1 MKNKNQAIKYIL
13 LLSSWLFISSIGL
26 AQEEVYI
33 NEVVAG
39 NFFGVGARAMAM
51 GGAQIAACDD
61 GTALIYNPAALV
73 RVRRMELSTSLSHQ
87 RMTNETIFK
96 NSSGL
101 RSASN
106 TRFSGVNLTVP
117 VPTYRGSLVFG
128 FGVNRVKSFDKVF
141 QYFDQFPGGDLTGVE
156 TESGGIYQWTVGG
169 AVDLSP
175 SVSCGLALSYYSGRD
190 LYNFEFDSSYI
201 DLTQSGRYLFTSASD
216 DDYSGVGVK
225 LGALIRANKYLTLGA
240 TVDFPTTYTIRQDWR
255 VTEEYITY
263 SPQYSY
269 ASVTEPGFY
278 EYKLSIPYSLG
289 AGLALNID
297 HLLLACDVNFTDWA
311 QMEYKSPLGLE
322 EENRALR
329 ENYTDVLR
337 YHLGA
342 ELFLPKI
349 SGRLRGGYY
358 YDPIPFRTTNV
369 ERERHFITAGAG
381 FLIDRLVTLDFA
393 YIRGLWE
400 VRDPQISTSEEYKAD
415 RFFLSAAYRF

>member
-1 MKNKNQAIKYIL
+1 MPNIV
-13 LLSSWLFISSIGL
+13 S

-33 NEVVAG
+33 NEVIAG
-39 NFFGVGARAMAM
+39 NFFGAGARAMGM

-73 RVRRMELSTSLSHQ
+73 RIKRIEVSTSLSHQ
-87 RMTNETIFK
+87 RMTNETAFES
-96 NSSGL
+96 SSGL

-106 TRFSGVNLTVP
+106 TRFSGVNLAFP

-128 FGVNRVKSFDKVF
+128 FGVSRVKSFDKVF
-141 QYFDQFPGGDLTGVE
+141 QYSDQFSGGDFTGVE
-156 TESGGIYQWTVGG
+156 TESGGVYQWSVGG

-190 LYNFEFDSSYI
+190 LYNFEFDSSYT
-201 DLTQSGRYLFTSASD
+201 DLTQSGRYIFTSASD

-225 LGALIRANKYLTLGA
+225 LGGLIRPHRYLTFGA
-240 TVDFPTTYTIRQDWR
+240 TVDFPATYTITQDWR
-255 VTEEYITY
+255 VTEEFISY

-278 EYKLSIPYSLG
+278 EYKLSLPYSLG

-311 QMEYKSPLGLE
+311 QMEYRSPLGLE
-322 EENRALR
+322 EENRALS
-329 ENYTDVLR
+329 ESYTDVLR
-337 YHLGA
+337 YHFGA
-342 ELFLPKI
+342 EVFLPKI

-358 YDPIPFRTTNV
+358 YDPIPFSTANV
-369 ERERHFITAGAG
+369 ERDRHSITAGAG
-381 FLIDRLVTLDFA
+381 FLIDQLVTLDLA
-393 YIRGLWE
+393 YLWGLWE
-400 VRDPQISTSEEYKAD
+400 VRDPQISTSEEYKTH